1 MEIVNKVLIS
11 VSESDIVDGKFTN
24 KDVIEVADNCFYNLD
39 SLRSVALPKVK
50 KIGDDCFR
58 SNAALTTIS
67 VPLLATCG
75 DDCFSYNDALTT
87 ISVPLLATCGDDCFS
102 SNAALTTISVPLL
115 ATCGDDCFR
124 YNADLTTI
132 SVPLL
137 ATCGSYCFRYND
149 ALTTISVPLLAT
161 CGSYCFRYNDALTT
175 ISVKKHTLNTKD
187 VDGYCFIVENQR
199 ASKGIQIYSGYNL
212 LLIKDTQINKGTSF
226 VAEKEGF
233 TAHGETVKKAVSD
246 LQFKIVAEKL
256 KSEPIEADTII
267 TINHYRLITG
277 ACEFGVK
284 SWMEQNKVK
293 ENIKASELLPILKKT
308 GAYGIDKFQSLVTF

>member
-50 KIGDDCFR
+50 KI
-58 SNAALTTIS
+58 
-67 VPLLATCG
+67 
-75 DDCFSYNDALTT
+75 
-87 ISVPLLATCGDDCFS
+87 GDDCFS

-161 CGSYCFRYNDALTT
+161 CGSYCFRYNDALTTISVPLLATCGSYCFSYNDALTT